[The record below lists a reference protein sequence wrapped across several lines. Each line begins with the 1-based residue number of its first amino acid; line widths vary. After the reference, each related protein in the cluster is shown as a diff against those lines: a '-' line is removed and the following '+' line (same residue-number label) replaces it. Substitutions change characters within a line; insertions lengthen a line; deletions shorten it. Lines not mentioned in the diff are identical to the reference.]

1 MRISDWSSDVCSADL
16 LGSDASF
23 KRQYCRQHGLFA
35 GIFSG
40 EPRTF
45 LVAVENMGANLSHA
59 LQRRTPTGRD
69 IGGVIMGCRA
79 DLSRDAAAESLGGDS
94 LGLLPQARNRRA
106 RQRSVACARYMASA
120 GRGRS
125 LKQDA

>member
-1 MRISDWSSDVCSADL
+1 
-16 LGSDASF
+16 
-23 KRQYCRQHGLFA
+23 
-35 GIFSG
+35 
-40 EPRTF
+40 
-45 LVAVENMGANLSHA
+45 MGANLRHA

-106 RQRSVACARYMASA
+106 RQRSVAGEREQGS
-120 GRGRS
+120 GGTGRS
-125 LKQDA
+125 LKNEYAYRLRIVRKIGRATGRRSCGEKGE

>member
-1 MRISDWSSDVCSADL
+1 
-16 LGSDASF
+16 
-23 KRQYCRQHGLFA
+23 
-35 GIFSG
+35 
-40 EPRTF
+40 
-45 LVAVENMGANLSHA
+45 MGANLSHA

-106 RQRSVACARYMASA
+106 RQRSVACERELAS
-120 GRGRS
+120 GGTGRS
-125 LKQDA
+125 LKNDSAYRLRIVRMARTAERRVGDEGVSTC

>member
-59 LQRRTPTGRD
+59 LQRRTPTGRA

-79 DLSRDAAAESLGGDS
+79 DLSRRSAE
-94 LGLLPQARNRRA
+94 RRVGKEGV
-106 RQRSVACARYMASA
+106 RK
-120 GRGRS
+120 GRS
-125 LKQDA
+125 RWSPYH

>member
-45 LVAVENMGANLSHA
+45 LVAVENMRANLRHA
-59 LQRRTPTGRD
+59 LQRRPPTGRD

-79 DLSRDAAAESLGGDS
+79 DLSRDAAADSLGGDS
-94 LGLLPQARNRRA
+94 LALLPQAPNRRA
-106 RQRSVACARYMASA
+106 RTRPVACDSQRASGEM
-120 GRGRS
+120 GRAQGRE
-125 LKQDA
+125 